1 MHRTAWPTLL
11 VLCRHYFNSVN
22 PQGLIK
28 YDSLS
33 DKTFITPS
41 VRAIHHKKVN
51 QWFFNPG
58 KFHSEIEA
66 SEKQH
71 GGKCI
76 YHLAKC
82 QPTADYSNKKD
93 LLSY

>member
-1 MHRTAWPTLL
+1 
-11 VLCRHYFNSVN
+11 
-22 PQGLIK
+22 
-28 YDSLS
+28 
-33 DKTFITPS
+33 